1 MARSK
6 AAGGTEAKGRKPG
19 AKSAGGKKSSGR
31 KPKRPSGVRAAVVGR
46 IRQFLRIGA
55 GARSGKPG
63 ARSSGGKAKSG
74 RKPGRTTGTRAATV
88 GGVRRFLRIGTRAKG
103 RKPAKKSVGRK
114 GTSGAGFE
122 WFAKARSAVFRDVR
136 RFVRACAG
144 ITLAVG
150 WRVGV
155 AGAVVF
161 SLAVLYFHFKLP
173 EPSALLDTRTR
184 GTIALLDRENE
195 VFAWR
200 GNQLSAVRA
209 DEASP
214 NLVNAVVAAEDGS
227 FHDHFGLSPRGIAG
241 AVFINL
247 REGRGPLSGHGGST
261 ITQQV
266 SKLLCL
272 GVEYDP
278 ASGRSEREFER
289 DCRRS
294 TIWRKIKEVPFS
306 LALELKY
313 SKNEIL
319 SIYLNRA
326 YLGSGAVG
334 FEAASQRFFGKSIRD
349 VSVPEA
355 AMLAGLLAAPSVYS
369 PTRDISRSHRRANL
383 VIERMRRQG
392 YLTSAEAAEAR
403 SSPAGLSQAANNR
416 AGGYF
421 ADWIME
427 SGPGFLTHSA
437 IEDFEIRT
445 TYDRDIQAAVDS
457 ALTHVF
463 DTKVRVGSKA
473 QAAVV
478 VMTRDG
484 AVRAMVGG
492 RKVDAAGMF
501 NRATQALR
509 QTGSLFKP
517 FVYAAALENGFS
529 FDDRI
534 IDRPVTYNI
543 RGSGPWSPRNY
554 GGGHL
559 GEISLTEGLAHSVNT
574 VAVQLSEQV
583 GRKRVSE
590 IARRMGVGDR
600 LARGPAL
607 ALGAS
612 ESTLLDMTSAYA
624 GILGGGRNVE
634 PYGVVDMRLKGGVQ
648 SLIGRVDAGG
658 ERVFSEDTARQLTYM
673 MRRVVTDGTGRRA
686 LIGGREVAG
695 KTGTTQEARDAW
707 FIGFSADYVT
717 GVWMGYDDNTP
728 LTGVTGGGLP
738 ADIWREVMVRIHES
752 VLPRP
757 LPMINPVGFRTAN
770 TVRGETTGT
779 APGG

>member
-1 MARSK
+1 MRQAVARSK
-6 AAGGTEAKGRKPG
+6 VTAGERAKGRKPG
-19 AKSAGGKKSSGR
+19 ARSAGGKSSSNR
-31 KPKRPSGVRAAVVGR
+31 KPKRPAGVRAAIVGR

-55 GARSGKPG
+55 
-63 ARSSGGKAKSG
+63 
-74 RKPGRTTGTRAATV
+74 
-88 GGVRRFLRIGTRAKG
+88 RAKG
-103 RKPAKKSVGRK
+103 RKPVKRSADRAKAS
-114 GTSGAGFE
+114 AGGLS
-122 WFAKARSAVFRDVR
+122 WFARVRSAVFRNIR
-136 RFVRACAG
+136 RFVRAG
-144 ITLAVG
+144 VRVTLAVG
-150 WRVGV
+150 WRIGI

-161 SLAVLYFHFKLP
+161 SLAVLYFHTRLP
-173 EPSALLDTRTR
+173 EPSELLDTRTR

-200 GNQLSAVRA
+200 GSQLSAIRA

-214 NLVNAVVAAEDGS
+214 NLVNAVVAAEDRS
-227 FHDHFGLSPRGIAG
+227 FHDHAGLSLRGIAG

-278 ASGRSEREFER
+278 ASGRSEQEFER

-294 TIWRKIKEVPFS
+294 TIWRKIKEVPFA

-349 VSVPEA
+349 ASVPEA

-383 VIERMRRQG
+383 VIERMRKQG
-392 YLTSAEAAEAR
+392 YLTSAEAAQAR
-403 SSPAGLSQAANNR
+403 SNPAGLSQAANNR

-427 SGPGFLTHSA
+427 SGPGFLTRSA

-445 TYDRDIQAAVDS
+445 TYDSDIQAAVDS

-463 DTKVRVGSKA
+463 DTKVRVGSRA

-492 RKVDAAGMF
+492 RKVDAAGLF
-501 NRATQALR
+501 NRATHALR

-517 FVYAAALENGFS
+517 FVYAAALESGYS
-529 FDDRI
+529 FDDRMV
-534 IDRPVTYNI
+534 DRPVTYHI
-543 RGSGPWSPRNY
+543 RGSGPWTPKNY

-559 GEISLTEGLAHSVNT
+559 GEISLSEGLAQSVNT

-583 GRKRVSE
+583 GRQRVAD
-590 IARRMGVGDR
+590 IARRMGVGDS
-600 LARGPAL
+600 LAMGPAL

-612 ESTLLDMTSAYA
+612 ESTLLSMTSAYA
-624 GILGGGRNVE
+624 GILGGGRYVE
-634 PYGVVDMRLKGGVQ
+634 PYGVVDMRLKGGEQ

-658 ERVFSEDTARQLTYM
+658 ERVFSEDTSRQLIYM
-673 MRRVVTDGTGRRA
+673 MRRVITDGTGRRA
-686 LIGGREVAG
+686 LISGREVAG

-707 FIGFSADYVT
+707 FIGFSADYVA

-728 LTGVTGGGLP
+728 LTGVTGSGLP
-738 ADIWREVMVRIHES
+738 ADIWREVMVRIHEG
-752 VLPRP
+752 VPPRP
-757 LPMINPVGFRTAN
+757 LPMINPVGFRSAN
-770 TVRGETTGT
+770 TIQGDTAAA

>member
-6 AAGGTEAKGRKPG
+6 KTAGAKAKGRKPG
-19 AKSAGGKKSSGR
+19 TRVAGGKKLRR
-31 KPKRPSGVRAAVVGR
+31 KFERLARARLAFVRNARLFLVAGARITMAIGWRAAV
-46 IRQFLRIGA
+46 
-55 GARSGKPG
+55 
-63 ARSSGGKAKSG
+63 
-74 RKPGRTTGTRAATV
+74 
-88 GGVRRFLRIGTRAKG
+88 
-103 RKPAKKSVGRK
+103 
-114 GTSGAGFE
+114 
-122 WFAKARSAVFRDVR
+122 
-136 RFVRACAG
+136 ACV
-144 ITLAVG
+144 L
-150 WRVGV
+150 
-155 AGAVVF
+155 VF
-161 SLAVLYFHFKLP
+161 SLAVFYFHSRLP
-173 EPSALLDTRTR
+173 DPSEFLDTRTR
-184 GTIALLDRENE
+184 GTTVLLDRNNE

-200 GNQLSAVRA
+200 GNQLSAVLA

-214 NLVNAVVAAEDGS
+214 NLQNAVIAAEDRS
-227 FHDHFGLSPRGIAG
+227 FHDHSGLSLRGIAG

-272 GVEYDP
+272 GAEYDP
-278 ASGRSEREFER
+278 ASGKSERDFER

-294 TIWRKIKEVPFS
+294 TIWRKIKEVPFA

-313 SKNEIL
+313 TKNDIL

-326 YLGSGAVG
+326 YLGSGAIG
-334 FEAASQRFFGKSIRD
+334 FEAASQRFFGKSIRS

-355 AMLAGLLAAPSVYS
+355 AMLAGLLAAPSIYS
-369 PTRDISRSHRRANL
+369 PTRDIARSHRRANL
-383 VIERMRRQG
+383 VIDRMRKQG
-392 YLTSAEAAEAR
+392 YLTSAEAALAR
-403 SSPAGLSQAANNR
+403 ANPARLSQAANDR

-427 SGPGFLTHSA
+427 SGPTFLTWSA

-445 TYDRDIQAAVDS
+445 TYDRRIQNAVDS

-463 DTKVRVGSKA
+463 DTKVRAGSRA

-478 VMTRDG
+478 VMSRDG

-492 RKVDAAGMF
+492 RKVDAAGVF

-517 FVYAAALENGFS
+517 FVYAAALESGFN

-534 IDRPVTYNI
+534 VDKPVTYNI

-554 GGGHL
+554 GGEYL
-559 GEISLTEGLAHSVNT
+559 GEISLTEGLAQSVNT
-574 VAVQLSEQV
+574 VAVQLSEQI
-583 GRKRVSE
+583 GRGRVAD
-590 IARRMGVGDR
+590 IARRMGIGKQ
-600 LARGPAL
+600 LAKGPAV

-612 ESTLLDMTSAYA
+612 ESTLLAMTSAYA
-624 GILGGGRNVE
+624 GILGGGRSVQ
-634 PYGVVDMRLKGGVQ
+634 PFGVVDMRLKGNRQ

-658 ERVFSEDTARQLTYM
+658 EKVFSEDTAQQLTYM

-686 LIGGREVAG
+686 MISGREVAG

-707 FIGFSADYVT
+707 FIGFSADYVA

-728 LTGVTGGGLP
+728 LTGVTGSGLP
-738 ADIWREVMVRIHES
+738 AEIWREVMLRIHEGI
-752 VLPRP
+752 PPKP
-757 LPMINPVGFRTAN
+757 LPMIKPIGFRMAN
-770 TVRGETTGT
+770 TAMDDIYR
-779 APGG
+779 ADPGG